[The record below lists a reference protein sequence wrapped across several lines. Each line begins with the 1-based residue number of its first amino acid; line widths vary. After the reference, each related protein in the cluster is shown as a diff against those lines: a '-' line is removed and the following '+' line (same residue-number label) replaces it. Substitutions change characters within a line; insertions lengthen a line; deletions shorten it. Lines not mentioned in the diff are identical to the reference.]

1 MPGRVVSK
9 ALLLLA
15 ALPLLGLLG
24 CAPAVKKTERLSP
37 EQVLP
42 LRSASLEELLEQLRQ
57 QEAAITSINAVAELI
72 PSTGSAYSG
81 VIEQYHDVR
90 VFVLAERRSGN
101 AAGNPT
107 SGDADGRWVRLLG
120 QAPIVRKNI
129 FDMVANEESF
139 RIFLPSK
146 NKFILGPTRLSRRSD
161 KPIENLRPQHLF
173 DALFFE
179 APLPAALH
187 LLEENEFGG
196 LRYYVVSEI
205 IPAPPP
211 AERADSGGMEMHRK
225 WWFERSRLEL
235 VRVQHFEAGGKLV
248 ADIHYGDWRRDGP
261 APFPGKIELV
271 RPQEDYRLKLNL
283 KELTLNQPL
292 PADAF
297 HLEKPEGVEVVELT
311 DEPPPEEWQ

>member
-1 MPGRVVSK
+1 MPGRTARK

-15 ALPLLGLLG
+15 ALPLLGLLS
-24 CAPAVKKTERLSP
+24 CQPAVKKTERLSP

-42 LRSASLEELLEQLRQ
+42 LRTATLEELLEQLRQ
-57 QEAAITSINAVAELI
+57 EAAAITSINAVAELV

-90 VFVLAERRSGN
+90 AFVLAERRSES
-101 AAGNPT
+101 AAGNP
-107 SGDADGRWVRLLG
+107 SGRWVRLLG

-129 FDMVANEESF
+129 FDMVADEDGF
-139 RIFLPSK
+139 RIFIPSK
-146 NKFILGPTRLSRRSD
+146 NKFVVGPTQLHRHSD

-179 APLPAALH
+179 APLPDAPH

-196 LRYYVVSEI
+196 LRYYAVSEI
-205 IPAPPP
+205 IATPPP
-211 AERADSGGMEMHRK
+211 AGLADSGGMALHRK
-225 WWFERSRLEL
+225 WWFERSRLDL

-248 ADIHYGDWRRDGP
+248 ADIHYADWGREGP
-261 APFPGKIELV
+261 APFPARIELV
-271 RPQEDYRLKLNL
+271 RPQEDYRLQLNI

-292 PADAF
+292 PPDAF
-297 HLEKPEGVEVVELT
+297 ELEKPEGVEVVELK
-311 DEPPPEEWQ
+311 DEPLPEAPP

>member
-1 MPGRVVSK
+1 VRGRITRI
-9 ALLLLA
+9 ALLLLS
-15 ALPLLGLLG
+15 ALLLLGLLG

-37 EQVLP
+37 EEVLP
-42 LRSASLEELLEQLRQ
+42 LRRANLEELLEQLRQ

-90 VFVLAERRSGN
+90 VFVLAERRPPN

-107 SGDADGRWVRLLG
+107 SNAGGRWVRLLG

-139 RIFLPSK
+139 RIFLPTK
-146 NKFILGPTRLSRRSD
+146 NKFVVGPTRLSRHSD

-173 DALFFE
+173 DALFFQ
-179 APLPAALH
+179 APRSEALH
-187 LLEENEFGG
+187 LLEENEFAG
-196 LRYYVVSEI
+196 LRYYAVSEI
-205 IPAPPP
+205 TAP
-211 AERADSGGMEMHRK
+211 DSGRMELQRK
-225 WWFERSRLEL
+225 WWFERSRLDL

-248 ADIHYGDWRRDGP
+248 ADIHYADWRRDGP
-261 APFPGKIELV
+261 APFPGRMELV
-271 RPQEDYRLKLNL
+271 RPQEDYRLKLTI

-292 PADAF
+292 LPDTF
-297 HLEKPEGVEVVELT
+297 ELEKPAGVEVVELK
-311 DEPPPEEWQ
+311 DELPLEEPQ